1 MDSTMIEVP
10 VKRAMIQA
18 ADRVVLLADG
28 TKFPGHGVAR
38 VCEPAELTM
47 VVTEAGADQATR
59 AQLTEAGVQ
68 VVLA

>member
-28 TKFPGHGVAR
+28 TKFPGHGVAK
-38 VCEPAELTM
+38 VCDPTELAV
-47 VVTEAGADQATR
+47 VVTDPGADEKTR